1 MPPVY
6 SYDQIAY
13 QLTDLG
19 QQYFGETRQ
28 SYAVSSG
35 GTITYNVAPLNAAGR
50 EFARSALD
58 IWTLA
63 TGINFVETSS
73 NAMIDFN
80 HGRNSCDAFASIT
93 STSSGTFVHTAI
105 SISQDW
111 IK

>member
-50 EFARSALD
+50 EFARSAL
-58 IWTLA
+58 I
-63 TGINFVETSS
+63 F
-73 NAMIDFN
+73 
-80 HGRNSCDAFASIT
+80 GRSRRVSILL
-93 STSSGTFVHTAI
+93 
-105 SISQDW
+105 
-111 IK
+111 KRPRMR